1 MRLTLVLF
9 LFLGVIANSATARA
23 KAPDFR
29 DLKAPE
35 LERACHVL
43 QAELGDCE
51 CTARFLEHRL
61 GQDQGL
67 LLLRVWAAGEG
78 HLGDTSKAFASI
90 YRDHDAV
97 SVLQATREFFSVS
110 SEFQIQCKPPGSM
123 FADEEQVL
131 VSTHRSSY

>member
-1 MRLTLVLF
+1 MRLMLGLVLF
-9 LFLGVIANSATARA
+9 SGVIANIAPASA
-23 KAPDFR
+23 KAPDVR
-29 DLKAPE
+29 DLKTPE

-78 HLGDTSKAFASI
+78 HLGDTSKAFAAI
-90 YRDHDAV
+90 YRDHDAL
-97 SVLQATREFFSVS
+97 SVLRATSDFFSVS
-110 SEFQIQCKPPGSM
+110 AEFQAQCRPPGSM
-123 FADEEQVL
+123 FAEEEQVL
-131 VSTHRSSY
+131 VSAHQPAY